1 MFGMNQVVPE
11 NDDQRQQLQRTEP
24 FVCLKT
30 RARGKIG
37 AVLLRRGEDAAGTE
51 GCLMR
56 AVFLNGST
64 QTRQLHRSGCD
75 CRGTVKVLLGCDS
88 HLHILNSRVH

>member
-1 MFGMNQVVPE
+1 MFGMNQVVPG

-37 AVLLRRGEDAAGTE
+37 AVLLRRGEDAAGQ
-51 GCLMR
+51 R
-56 AVFLNGST
+56 AA
-64 QTRQLHRSGCD
+64 
-75 CRGTVKVLLGCDS
+75 
-88 HLHILNSRVH
+88 